1 MNRFA
6 LAAALLLAASPA
18 IAQTGNPTGNQTGND
33 YTAAE
38 RARAERAVRA
48 AGFTAPTVL
57 YAQAGTLFLKAQKG
71 GKVHAVTVTPDGR
84 AHASTEVPLPATAKP
99 S

>member
-6 LAAALLLAASPA
+6 LAAALVLAASPA
-18 IAQTGNPTGNQTGND
+18 IAQAGNQTGND

-84 AHASTEVPLPATAKP
+84 AHASTEIPLPATAKP

>member
-1 MNRFA
+1 MTRLA
-6 LAAALLLAASPA
+6 LAGAALLLAVSPVM
-18 IAQTGNPTGNQTGND
+18 AQTSND
-33 YTAAE
+33 FTAAE
-38 RARAERAVRA
+38 RARAERAARA
-48 AGFTAPTVL
+48 AGFTGATVL

-71 GKVHAVTVTPDGR
+71 GKTFAVTVTSDGR

>member
-18 IAQTGNPTGNQTGND
+18 IAQTGNQTGND